1 MEARVLLGDP
11 GSEPYAVRTIA
22 RPGASLDDLGE
33 RAVSMEPEVAGAAE
47 RARELGAHRVER
59 GVVEEEHRPRL
70 GRVPP
75 VLHREQ
81 AARIAPHD
89 LRQLKHHHVCMG
101 GGSIQLARVFG
112 IRVGVSPSWFFI
124 LFLMIYSLSGYF
136 DSVLSGSRNTAYAV
150 AVAGAILFFASIV
163 LHELGHAMVARRHG
177 IGIAG
182 IDLWFFGG
190 IAKMEREAETPG
202 EDFKVAAAG
211 PAVTLLIA
219 GASLAG
225 AAALSETG
233 GFFDVA
239 TLNADVN
246 ASPGLALLGW
256 LFLINAVLFAFNL
269 IPAFPLDGGRIA
281 RAIAWKVTGD
291 RNRATQL
298 SGRIGQAFGYGLIGL
313 GIFLASQGDTIN
325 GIWFALIGVFLGQ
338 AARGAVV
345 SSQVS
350 ERIEGVTVADLMD
363 TDPFTPAKE
372 TPALE
377 AQESL
382 SRHGVVFAPIVDEA
396 RRYLGY
402 VRAERIDGAVA
413 AGQPI
418 LPVGELADQED
429 ASLPPDAPLGT
440 LLGAPAL
447 AGMGAIAVVEPG
459 GRLAGVVTMA
469 RVRQAIAAVASQRPL

>member
-1 MEARVLLGDP
+1 
-11 GSEPYAVRTIA
+11 
-22 RPGASLDDLGE
+22 
-33 RAVSMEPEVAGAAE
+33 
-47 RARELGAHRVER
+47 
-59 GVVEEEHRPRL
+59 
-70 GRVPP
+70 
-75 VLHREQ
+75 
-81 AARIAPHD
+81 
-89 LRQLKHHHVCMG
+89 MG
-101 GGSIQLARVFG
+101 GGSIQLARIFG

-150 AVAGAILFFASIV
+150 AVAGAVLFFASIV
-163 LHELGHAMVARRHG
+163 LHELGHAIVARRHG
-177 IGIAG
+177 IGISG

-190 IAKMEREAETPG
+190 IAKMERDAESPG
-202 EDFKVAAAG
+202 EDFQVAAAG

-219 GASLAG
+219 GLSFAG
-225 AAALSETG
+225 AAFLSKTG
-233 GFFDVA
+233 DFFDIVTFA
-239 TLNADVN
+239 NNQV
-246 ASPGLALLGW
+246 SPGVALLGW
-256 LFLINAVLFAFNL
+256 LFVINGVLFVFNL

-291 RNRATQL
+291 RNRATKL
-298 SGRIGQAFGYGLIGL
+298 SGRVGQIFGYALIGL
-313 GIFLASQGDTIN
+313 GVYVGFRGDTVD
-325 GIWFALIGVFLGQ
+325 GIWFALLGVFLGQ

-345 SSQVS
+345 SSEVS

-363 TDPFTPAKE
+363 TNPFTLSKD

-382 SRHGVVFAPIVDEA
+382 SRNGVAFAPIVDEA

-402 VRAERIDGAVA
+402 VRAERVDGAVQ
-413 AGQPI
+413 AGQPV
-418 LPVGELADQED
+418 LPVGELTDDED
-429 ASLPPDAPLGT
+429 ASLPPDAPLGA
-440 LLGAPAL
+440 LLGASAL

>member
-1 MEARVLLGDP
+1 
-11 GSEPYAVRTIA
+11 
-22 RPGASLDDLGE
+22 
-33 RAVSMEPEVAGAAE
+33 
-47 RARELGAHRVER
+47 
-59 GVVEEEHRPRL
+59 
-70 GRVPP
+70 
-75 VLHREQ
+75 
-81 AARIAPHD
+81 
-89 LRQLKHHHVCMG
+89 MG

-136 DSVLSGSRNTAYAV
+136 DSVLSGSRNTAYVV
-150 AVAGAILFFASIV
+150 AVAGAVLFFASIV

-190 IAKMEREAETPG
+190 IAKMERDAESPG

-225 AAALSETG
+225 AAVLSETG
-233 GFFDVA
+233 SFFDIA
-239 TLNADVN
+239 TLGDVS

-281 RAIAWKVTGD
+281 RAIAWRITGD
-291 RNRATQL
+291 RNRATKV
-298 SGRIGQAFGYGLIGL
+298 SGRIGQVFGYGLIGL
-313 GIFLASQGDTIN
+313 GIYLGMTGDAVD
-325 GIWFALIGVFLGQ
+325 GIWFGLMGVFLGQ

-363 TDPFTPAKE
+363 TDPLTLSKD

-382 SRHGVVFAPIVDEA
+382 SRHGVAFAPIVDEA

-413 AGQPI
+413 AGQPV
-418 LPVGELADQED
+418 LPVGELTDEED

>member
-1 MEARVLLGDP
+1 
-11 GSEPYAVRTIA
+11 
-22 RPGASLDDLGE
+22 
-33 RAVSMEPEVAGAAE
+33 
-47 RARELGAHRVER
+47 
-59 GVVEEEHRPRL
+59 
-70 GRVPP
+70 
-75 VLHREQ
+75 
-81 AARIAPHD
+81 
-89 LRQLKHHHVCMG
+89 MG

-136 DSVLSGSRNTAYAV
+136 DSVLSGSRNTAYAI
-150 AVAGAILFFASIV
+150 AVAGAVAFFASIV
-163 LHELGHAMVARRHG
+163 LHELGHALVARREG
-177 IGIAG
+177 IGISG

-202 EDFKVAAAG
+202 EDFKIAAAG

-219 GASLAG
+219 GLSLAG
-225 AAALSETG
+225 AAALSQTG
-233 GFFDVA
+233 DFFDIA
-239 TLNADVN
+239 TLGGN
-246 ASPGLALLGW
+246 ASAAPGVALLGW
-256 LFLINAVLFAFNL
+256 LFTINAVLFVFNL

-291 RNRATQL
+291 HNRATKV
-298 SGRIGQAFGYGLIGL
+298 SGRVGQAFAYGLIGF
-313 GIFLASQGDTIN
+313 GIFLGFNGYAVD

-363 TDPFTPAKE
+363 PEPFTVSKD
-372 TPALE
+372 TTALE

-382 SRHGVVFAPIVDEA
+382 SRHGVAFAPIVDEY

-413 AGQPI
+413 AGQPV
-418 LPVGELADQED
+418 LPVGELADEQD

>member
-1 MEARVLLGDP
+1 
-11 GSEPYAVRTIA
+11 
-22 RPGASLDDLGE
+22 
-33 RAVSMEPEVAGAAE
+33 
-47 RARELGAHRVER
+47 
-59 GVVEEEHRPRL
+59 
-70 GRVPP
+70 
-75 VLHREQ
+75 
-81 AARIAPHD
+81 
-89 LRQLKHHHVCMG
+89 MG

-136 DSVLSGSRNTAYAV
+136 DSVLSGSRNTAYAI
-150 AVAGAILFFASIV
+150 AVAGAVLFFASIV
-163 LHELGHAMVARRHG
+163 LHELGHAIVARRNG
-177 IGIAG
+177 IGISG

-190 IAKMEREAETPG
+190 IAKMERDAESPG
-202 EDFKVAAAG
+202 EDFRVAAAG
-211 PAVTLLIA
+211 PLVTLLIA
-219 GASLAG
+219 GVSLAG
-225 AAALSETG
+225 AALLSETG
-233 GFFDVA
+233 DFFDIV
-239 TLNADVN
+239 TFADNQV
-246 ASPGLALLGW
+246 SPGVALLGW
-256 LFLINAVLFAFNL
+256 LFVINGVLFVFNL

-281 RAIAWKVTGD
+281 RAVAWKVTGD
-291 RNRATQL
+291 RNRATRM
-298 SGRIGQAFGYGLIGL
+298 SGRIGQLFGYALIGL
-313 GIFLASQGDTIN
+313 GVWVGFNGDTVD
-325 GIWFALIGVFLGQ
+325 GIWFALLGVFLGQ

-345 SSQVS
+345 SSEVS

-363 TDPFTPAKE
+363 PEPFTVSKD
-372 TPALE
+372 TTALE

-382 SRHGVVFAPIVDEA
+382 SKHGVAFAPIVDEY

-413 AGQPI
+413 AGQPV
-418 LPVGELADQED
+418 LPVGELADEQD

>member
-1 MEARVLLGDP
+1 
-11 GSEPYAVRTIA
+11 
-22 RPGASLDDLGE
+22 
-33 RAVSMEPEVAGAAE
+33 
-47 RARELGAHRVER
+47 
-59 GVVEEEHRPRL
+59 
-70 GRVPP
+70 
-75 VLHREQ
+75 
-81 AARIAPHD
+81 
-89 LRQLKHHHVCMG
+89 MG

-136 DSVLSGSRNTAYAV
+136 DSILSGSRNTAYAV
-150 AVAGAILFFASIV
+150 AVAGAVLFFASIV
-163 LHELGHAMVARRHG
+163 LHELGHAMIARREG
-177 IGIAG
+177 IGISG

-190 IAKMEREAETPG
+190 IAKMERDAETPG
-202 EDFKVAAAG
+202 EDFKVAVAG
-211 PAVTLLIA
+211 PAVTFLIA
-219 GASLAG
+219 GLSLVG
-225 AAALSETG
+225 AAALSQTG
-233 GFFDVA
+233 DFFDVA
-239 TLNADVN
+239 TLSDAT
-246 ASPGLALLGW
+246 ARPGVALLGW
-256 LFLINAVLFAFNL
+256 LFTINAVLFLFNL

-281 RAIAWKVTGD
+281 RAVAWKWTGD
-291 RNRATQL
+291 RNRATKV
-298 SGRIGQAFGYGLIGL
+298 SGRVGQVFAYGLIGF
-313 GIFLASQGDTIN
+313 GIFVGLN
-325 GIWFALIGVFLGQ
+325 GYAVDGVWFAVLGVFLSQ

-363 TDPFTPAKE
+363 TDPFTLSKD
-372 TPALE
+372 TTALE

-402 VRAERIDGAVA
+402 VRAERIEGAVA
-413 AGQPI
+413 AGQPV
-418 LPVGELADQED
+418 LPVGELTDEED

>member
-59 GVVEEEHRPRL
+59 AGLQREHRPRVR
-70 GRVPP
+70 RVPR

-81 AARIAPHD
+81 PARVAAHD
-89 LRQLKHHHVCMG
+89 LRQFERHHVHMG

-163 LHELGHAMVARRHG
+163 LHELGHAMVARRNG

-190 IAKMEREAETPG
+190 IAKMEREAESPG
-202 EDFKVAAAG
+202 EEFRVAIAG
-211 PAVTLLIA
+211 PVVTLAIA
-219 GASLAG
+219 GVAFAG
-225 AAALSETG
+225 AAAVAKTHD
-233 GFFDVA
+233 FFDVA
-239 TLNADVN
+239 TLRNVTV
-246 ASPGLALLGW
+246 SPALGLLGW
-256 LFLINAVLFAFNL
+256 LFLINGVLFVFNL

-281 RAIAWKVTGD
+281 RAIAWRITGD
-291 RNRATQL
+291 RTRATKV
-298 SGRIGQAFGYGLIGL
+298 SGRVGQAFAYLLTGF
-313 GIFLASQGDTIN
+313 GIFLAFSGDAVD
-325 GIWFALIGVFLGQ
+325 GIWFAVMGMFLGQ

-345 SSQVS
+345 S
-350 ERIEGVTVADLMD
+350 
-363 TDPFTPAKE
+363 
-372 TPALE
+372 
-377 AQESL
+377 
-382 SRHGVVFAPIVDEA
+382 
-396 RRYLGY
+396 
-402 VRAERIDGAVA
+402 
-413 AGQPI
+413 
-418 LPVGELADQED
+418 
-429 ASLPPDAPLGT
+429 
-440 LLGAPAL
+440 
-447 AGMGAIAVVEPG
+447 
-459 GRLAGVVTMA
+459 
-469 RVRQAIAAVASQRPL
+469 

>member
-81 AARIAPHD
+81 PARITPNN
-89 LRQLKHHHVCMG
+89 LRQLKHHHVYMG

-150 AVAGAILFFASIV
+150 AVAGA
-163 LHELGHAMVARRHG
+163 M
-177 IGIAG
+177 
-182 IDLWFFGG
+182 
-190 IAKMEREAETPG
+190 K
-202 EDFKVAAAG
+202 
-211 PAVTLLIA
+211 
-219 GASLAG
+219 
-225 AAALSETG
+225 
-233 GFFDVA
+233 
-239 TLNADVN
+239 
-246 ASPGLALLGW
+246 
-256 LFLINAVLFAFNL
+256 
-269 IPAFPLDGGRIA
+269 
-281 RAIAWKVTGD
+281 
-291 RNRATQL
+291 L

-313 GIFLASQGDTIN
+313 GIYLAMAGDAID
-325 GIWFALIGVFLGQ
+325 GIWFGLIGVFLGQ

-363 TDPFTPAKE
+363 TDPFTLSKDV
-372 TPALE
+372 TALE

-402 VRAERIDGAVA
+402 VRAERIEGAVA
-413 AGQPI
+413 AGQPV
-418 LPVGELADQED
+418 LPVGE
-429 ASLPPDAPLGT
+429 
-440 LLGAPAL
+440 
-447 AGMGAIAVVEPG
+447 
-459 GRLAGVVTMA
+459 
-469 RVRQAIAAVASQRPL
+469 

>member
-1 MEARVLLGDP
+1 
-11 GSEPYAVRTIA
+11 
-22 RPGASLDDLGE
+22 
-33 RAVSMEPEVAGAAE
+33 
-47 RARELGAHRVER
+47 
-59 GVVEEEHRPRL
+59 
-70 GRVPP
+70 
-75 VLHREQ
+75 
-81 AARIAPHD
+81 
-89 LRQLKHHHVCMG
+89 MG

-112 IRVGVSPSWFFI
+112 IRVGVSPSWFFV

-136 DSVLSGSRNTAYAV
+136 DDVLSGSRNTAYVV
-150 AVAGAILFFASIV
+150 AVAGAVLFFASIV
-163 LHELGHAMVARRHG
+163 LHELGHALVARRNG
-177 IGIAG
+177 IGISG

-190 IAKMEREAETPG
+190 IAKMEREADSPG
-202 EDFKVAAAG
+202 EEFRVAAAG

-219 GASLAG
+219 ALSFGG
-225 AAALSETG
+225 AALLAKTHD
-233 GFFDVA
+233 FFDVA
-239 TLNADVN
+239 TLSNVTAT
-246 ASPGLALLGW
+246 PTLALLGW

-281 RAIAWKVTGD
+281 RAIAWKITGD
-291 RNRATQL
+291 HNRATKL
-298 SGRIGQAFGYGLIGL
+298 SGRVGQAFAYGITGL
-313 GIFLASQGDTIN
+313 GIFLAFNGDAVD
-325 GIWFALIGVFLGQ
+325 GIWFALMGMFLGQ

-363 TDPFTPAKE
+363 TDPFTLSAQ
-372 TPALE
+372 TTALE

-382 SRHGVVFAPIVDEA
+382 TKHGVAFAPIIDEA

-402 VRAERIDGAVA
+402 VRADRIDGAVE
-413 AGQPI
+413 AGQPV
-418 LPVGELADQED
+418 LPVGELTDEQD

-440 LLGAPAL
+440 LLGAPGL

>member
-1 MEARVLLGDP
+1 
-11 GSEPYAVRTIA
+11 
-22 RPGASLDDLGE
+22 
-33 RAVSMEPEVAGAAE
+33 
-47 RARELGAHRVER
+47 
-59 GVVEEEHRPRL
+59 
-70 GRVPP
+70 
-75 VLHREQ
+75 
-81 AARIAPHD
+81 
-89 LRQLKHHHVCMG
+89 MG

-150 AVAGAILFFASIV
+150 AVIGAVLFFASIV
-163 LHELGHAMVARRHG
+163 LHELGHAVVARRNG
-177 IGIAG
+177 IGISG

-190 IAKMEREAETPG
+190 IAKMERDAETPG

-211 PAVTLLIA
+211 PVVTLLIA
-219 GASLAG
+219 GLSLAG
-225 AAALSETG
+225 AAVLARTG
-233 GFFDVA
+233 DFFDIV
-239 TLNADVN
+239 TFGDNNV
-246 ASPGLALLGW
+246 SPGVALLGW
-256 LFLINAVLFAFNL
+256 LFVINGVLFVFNL

-281 RAIAWKVTGD
+281 RAIAWKLTGD
-291 RNRATQL
+291 RNRATKM
-298 SGRIGQAFGYGLIGL
+298 SGRIGQLFGYALIGL
-313 GIFLASQGDTIN
+313 GVYLGFTGDTVD
-325 GIWFALIGVFLGQ
+325 GIWFALLGVFLGQ

-345 SSQVS
+345 SSEVS

-363 TDPFTPAKE
+363 TDPFTLSKD

-382 SRHGVVFAPIVDEA
+382 TRHGVAFAPIVDEA

-402 VRAERIDGAVA
+402 VRAERIDGAVQ
-413 AGQPI
+413 AGQPV
-418 LPVGELADQED
+418 LPVGELTDEED
-429 ASLPPDAPLGT
+429 ASLPPDAPLGA